1 MKNITISKNSGFCFG
16 VQRAVNIALDTAEAN
31 NNKIYT
37 LGPLIHNSDVVNY
50 LKEKQIEAIDFV
62 NIDKLIEDDLI
73 IIRSHGISPLVK
85 KNLEE
90 RNLKI
95 VDATCPY
102 VSKIH
107 DKVKKYYELGYNIII
122 IGDKNHPEVKG
133 INGCSN
139 NTAYVVKNIVDIPL
153 NLDHFCV
160 VAQTTEKTH
169 TYDTIIKEL
178 EKNNKDFI
186 DFKTIC
192 NATKVR
198 QGAAEQI
205 SKSADLMLV
214 LGGYNSSNTRKL
226 YEICK
231 NNCNNTIHI
240 ENAGEIPDEIK
251 KSKNIS
257 NIGITAGASTP
268 DWIIREAVQL
278 MSENDTMENDLMN
291 QYLNKTEKNIS
302 VGDKIKG
309 EVVHVNK
316 DEAYLNVG
324 NKNDAKLP
332 KTELTKEDNKD
343 MTSLVNIG
351 DIIEVKIIKLGS
363 LENEMIVSVL
373 EIEREKAVEELKEA
387 FDNNQEIQIK
397 LKEAVKGGMIASY
410 KGVRVFI
417 PASHIELFHIENL
430 NDYVGKITNA
440 NIIEFKNESRGT
452 KVVASRRKILSEEK
466 KKNELTAWD
475 SFEPGQIVEGT
486 VKRLADFGAFIE
498 VNGVDGLLHVSQL
511 SWGRVNKP
519 SDILTVN
526 QKITVCILEANKDD
540 KRLSLSIKKMS
551 EDPWETVEEKYPIGS
566 IVLGKLV
573 RFADFGVFVELEPG
587 IDGLVHI
594 SQISHKRIN
603 KPSDVLEKGATIK
616 AKILNVNSENKKI
629 GLSIKEAEEI

>member
-16 VQRAVNIALDTAEAN
+16 VQRAVNIALDTGECSK
-31 NNKIYT
+31 NKIYT

-50 LKEKQIEAIDFV
+50 LKEKQIEDIDLEGIEQL
-62 NIDKLIEDDLI
+62 IDDDVV
-73 IIRSHGISPLVK
+73 IIRSHGISPLIR
-85 KNLEE
+85 KNLEK

-107 DKVKKYYELGYNIII
+107 DKVKKHYDLGYTIII

-139 NTAYVVKNIVDIPL
+139 NTAYVVKNINDIPI

-178 EKNNKDFI
+178 EQNDKDFI
-186 DFKTIC
+186 AFKTIC

-198 QGAAEQI
+198 QEAADQI
-205 SKSADLMLV
+205 SKSADLMIV

-231 NNCNNTIHI
+231 KNCDNTIHI

-251 KSKNIS
+251 KLKNIS

-278 MSENDTMENDLMN
+278 MSENDTMGNDLMN
-291 QYLNKTEKNIS
+291 DYLNNNEKKIS

-324 NKNDAKLP
+324 YKSEARLP
-332 KTELTKEDNKD
+332 KSELTKEDNKD
-343 MTSLVNIG
+343 MTSFVNIG
-351 DIIEVKIIKLGS
+351 DIIEVKVISLGGIDS
-363 LENEMIVSVL
+363 EMIVSVL
-373 EIEREKAVEELKEA
+373 EIKREKAVEELKEA
-387 FDNNQEIQIK
+387 FENKEEIEIK
-397 LKEAVKGGMIASY
+397 LKEAVKGGMLAGY

-430 NDYVGKITNA
+430 NDYIGKTINA
-440 NIIEFKNESRGT
+440 NIIEFKNEYRGT
-452 KVVASRRKILSEEK
+452 KVVASRRKILSEDK
-466 KKNELTAWD
+466 KKKELAAWNL
-475 SFEPGQIVEGT
+475 FESGQIVEGT
-486 VKRLADFGAFIE
+486 VKRLADFGAFID

-519 SDILTVN
+519 ADILTVN
-526 QKITVCILEANKDD
+526 QKVNVYILEANKDE
-540 KRLSLSIKKMS
+540 KRLSLSIKKLS
-551 EDPWETVEEKYPIGS
+551 KDPWETVEEKYPVGS

-573 RFADFGVFVELEPG
+573 RFADFGAFVELEPG

-603 KPSDVLEKGATIK
+603 KPSDVLEKGTTVK